1 MSPNG
6 DFNETGYAG
15 PGMMKAKSKWY
26 RAVRALGGVE
36 SVEANLDLSSRPA
49 RLLDTSIKNP
59 PFTMLFMDEV
69 AEKLYFGQDSQN
81 DSHYHKYLGMC
92 PPKKGGHI
100 GSTPEHVHIMLYC
113 IPMAQ
118 WDYMPIP

>member
-1 MSPNG
+1 
-6 DFNETGYAG
+6 
-15 PGMMKAKSKWY
+15 
-26 RAVRALGGVE
+26 
-36 SVEANLDLSSRPA
+36 
-49 RLLDTSIKNP
+49 
-59 PFTMLFMDEV
+59 MLFMDEV